1 MAGGLSSVI
10 FELLL
15 LGKTK
20 DSYLS
25 EGIAEFTGRLQ
36 HYTRVSVKQIQHRKK
51 AQWSE
56 EQEREE
62 DGRLLLSHVPAGA
75 LKVALDF
82 RGRQFTSEGL
92 AELIGQWEQQ
102 GIKQVN
108 LLIGGPLGHS
118 KALVDK
124 ADLLLSLSQ
133 MTFTHDMTRLFLLE
147 QLYRAHTIRA
157 GEKYHK

>member
-1 MAGGLSSVI
+1 MKL
-10 FELLL
+10 ELLL

-20 DSYLS
+20 DSYLA
-25 EGIAEFTGRLQ
+25 EGIAEFSKRLQ
-36 HYTRVSVKQIQHRKK
+36 HYTKVSVKCIHHKK
-51 AQWSE
+51 TCQWNE

-75 LKVALDF
+75 LKVILDF

-92 AELIGQWEQQ
+92 AEQIGQWEQQ
-102 GIKQVN
+102 GVKQVS

-118 KALVDK
+118 KEMVAQ
-124 ADLLLSLSQ
+124 ADLLLSLSK

-147 QLYRAHTIRA
+147 QLYRAYTIKA

>member
-1 MAGGLSSVI
+1 MI

-25 EGIAEFTGRLQ
+25 EGIAEFAGRLQ
-36 HYTRVSVKQIQHRKK
+36 HYTRVSIKHIQHKK
-51 AQWSE
+51 KSQWSE
-56 EQEREE
+56 EQEKEE

-92 AELIGQWEQQ
+92 ADLIGQWEQQ
-102 GIKQVN
+102 GLKQVS

-118 KALVDK
+118 KTLVDK

>member
-1 MAGGLSSVI
+1 MK

-20 DSYLS
+20 DSYL
-25 EGIAEFTGRLQ
+25 EAGITEFTKRLQ
-36 HYTRVSVKQIQHRKK
+36 HYTKVSVTYIQHKK
-51 AQWSE
+51 KSQWNE
-56 EQEREE
+56 EQEKEE

-75 LKVALDF
+75 LKVALDP
-82 RGRQFTSEGL
+82 RGHQLTSEGL
-92 AELIGQWEQQ
+92 AGQIGRWEQQ
-102 GIKQVN
+102 GVKQVS

-118 KALVDK
+118 PELTEK

-147 QLYRAHTIRA
+147 QLYRAYTIKA

>member
-1 MAGGLSSVI
+1 MI
-10 FELLL
+10 FELLF

-20 DSYLS
+20 DSYLA
-25 EGIAEFTGRLQ
+25 EGIADFTRRLQ
-36 HYTRVSVKQIQHRKK
+36 HYTRVEVKCVQHRKK
-51 AQWSE
+51 AQWGE
-56 EQEREE
+56 EQEKEE
-62 DGRLLLSHVPAGA
+62 DGRLLLSHVPSGA

-92 AELIGQWEQQ
+92 ADLIGQWEQQ
-102 GIKQVN
+102 GVKQVS

-118 KALVDK
+118 QELVAQ

-147 QLYRAHTIRA
+147 QLYRAFTIKA

>member
-1 MAGGLSSVI
+1 MI
-10 FELLL
+10 HELLL

-20 DSYLS
+20 DSYLA
-25 EGIAEFTGRLQ
+25 EGIAEFAGRLQ
-36 HYTRVSVKQIQHRKK
+36 HYTRVSVKQVQHKK
-51 AQWSE
+51 KSQWSE

-62 DGRLLLSHVPAGA
+62 DSRLLLSHVPAGA
-75 LKVALDF
+75 LKVVLDF

-102 GIKQVN
+102 GVKQVSW
-108 LLIGGPLGHS
+108 LIGGPLGHS
-118 KALVDK
+118 RMLMDK
-124 ADLLLSLSQ
+124 ADLLLSLSR

-147 QLYRAHTIRA
+147 QLYRAHTIKA